1 MRSLGGIGGPSL
13 LAASLLAGC
22 TVGPDHAPPVPD
34 LPERFVEAALP
45 GDGFDDVG
53 AMWAVFDEP
62 ELAALIARARA
73 RNLTIAEAAAVLN
86 ETRALAGLRIF
97 SLFPTVTAEAQ
108 RERVTQSADD
118 PFAFPGEGVAE
129 RNLAGF
135 DAAWEIDLFGSLRR
149 QAEGILRRVEA
160 DSAALYATEIS
171 IVAETAQAY
180 FAWRGAAVR
189 IALLERN
196 LANQADN
203 VEILE
208 RALDA
213 GSGTALDVAR
223 ARALERSLA
232 ATLPAARVARTQAEQ
247 RLAVLTAQTPAELRL
262 QLSNPVGMPVM
273 PPLRPVGDPA
283 DWLARRPD
291 VAAAERRLAESVSAI
306 GVETAELYPRLEL
319 VGSFGWIGRTFSA
332 IGEDSAQRW
341 RSSPTLSW
349 RFLDLGRVLRSI
361 EAAEARSEAA
371 YANFER
377 TWRLALEETE
387 NALANYVATS
397 ETVATLRMAVGEAED
412 ASRLARLR
420 YDNGADS
427 FLAVLD
433 AERTSLDLQ
442 DQLAVAMTDQA
453 TALAALY
460 KALGGSF
467 AG

>member
-1 MRSLGGIGGPSL
+1 MALG
-13 LAASLLAGC
+13 GC
-22 TVGPDHAPPVPD
+22 TVGPDHVPPEPALPD
-34 LPERFVEAALP
+34 AFVEAPAESI
-45 GDGFDDVG
+45 DGFDDVG
-53 AMWAVFDEP
+53 ALWAVFDEP
-62 ELAALIARARA
+62 ELAALIVRARE
-73 RNLTIAEAAAVLN
+73 RNLTLAEAAAVRD
-86 ETRALAGLRIF
+86 ETRALSGLRIY

-108 RERVTQSADD
+108 RERVTQSEED
-118 PFAFPGEGVAE
+118 PFAFPFGGVAE

-135 DAAWEIDLFGSLRR
+135 DMAWEIDLFGSLRR
-149 QAEGILRRVEA
+149 QAEGIVRRDEA
-160 DSAALYATEIS
+160 DTAAYYATELS

-180 FAWRGAAVR
+180 FAWRGAALR
-189 IALLERN
+189 IALLEKN

-203 VEILE
+203 VAILE
-208 RALDA
+208 RALEA

-223 ARALERSLA
+223 ARALERGVA

-247 RLAVLTAQTPAELRL
+247 RLAVLTAQTPAELRA
-262 QLSNPVGMPVM
+262 QLTRPAAMPAMPELVPVGT
-273 PPLRPVGDPA
+273 PA
-283 DWLARRPD
+283 EWLARRPD
-291 VAAAERRLAESVSAI
+291 VLAAERRLAEAVSGI

-319 VGSFGWIGRTFSA
+319 IGSFGWTGLSESA
-332 IGEDSAQRW
+332 IGRASGERW
-341 RSSPTLSW
+341 RFAPTLSW
-349 RFLDLGRVLRSI
+349 RFLDLGRVRRNI
-361 EAAEARSEAA
+361 EAAEARAAGA
-371 YANFER
+371 YARFEQ

-397 ETVATLRMAVGEAED
+397 EAVATLEVAVGEADD

-442 DQLAVAMTDQA
+442 DQLAVAMTDRA

-467 AG
+467 AR